1 MQNAKS
7 ISSARRFWMRI
18 AIVAVAAAVIGINP
32 LKCRAQVG
40 GGGGFGVPA
49 SKQINNPPIS
59 PYLNLTQPGL
69 NPAIT
74 YESLV
79 RPELQLRNTLANQQQ
94 LLGDLQQRGMSQPP
108 ALLQSPTV
116 LQTGHTTSFLD
127 TGTYFFPLTRGQ
139 QQSKGK

>member
-1 MQNAKS
+1 MRNARS
-7 ISSARRFWMRI
+7 IGADRRFWTR
-18 AIVAVAAAVIGINP
+18 VGLSVAAAAIVGFNP
-32 LKCRAQVG
+32 LTCRAQVG
-40 GGGGFGVPA
+40 QSFGVPA

-94 LLGDLQQRGMSQPP
+94 LLGDLQPRTTVQPP

-116 LQTGHTTSFLD
+116 LQTGHTTSFMD
-127 TGTYFFPLTRGQ
+127 TGTYFFPLSLRGQ
-139 QQSKGK
+139 RQGK

>member
-7 ISSARRFWMRI
+7 VSTGHRFWMRI
-18 AIVAVAAAVIGINP
+18 AIVAVATAVLGINP
-32 LKCRAQVG
+32 LRCRAQV
-40 GGGGFGVPA
+40 GGGFGVPA

-94 LLGDLQQRGMSQPP
+94 LLGDLQQRGMTQPP

-127 TGTYFFPLTRGQ
+127 TGTYFFPLSTRGQ
-139 QQSKGK
+139 QRSGGK